1 MDVPDFG
8 LIADLLWND
17 PDENAR
23 GWEENERGCGN
34 VFGYK

>member
-1 MDVPDFG
+1 

-17 PDENAR
+17 PDENATSW
-23 GWEENERGCGN
+23 GENERGCGN